1 MVEKSIVVTSSIGLQ
16 GRGSARLAHAA
27 NQFES
32 DLLLVND
39 VCIVNAKDVM
49 QVLRFSARAGSRV
62 RVQASGSDEAAAVK
76 RLVALL
82 TA

>member
-1 MVEKSIVVTSSIGLQ
+1 
-16 GRGSARLAHAA
+16 
-27 NQFES
+27 
-32 DLLLVND
+32 
-39 VCIVNAKDVM
+39 VNAKDVM